1 VQMLDDLVN
10 GRSKFHNVFHYPVPT
25 WGDVALIGWLVDGA
39 ALVTQHALLEASY
52 APYARALRRI
62 CAEESLHLKHGEAL
76 TLELSSGTPAQR
88 EMFQGAL
95 ERWWGWLPATSSS
108 LFSGFHA
115 GLLLLELLI
124 VAGAVVELRGYRFPL
139 LVLPACVAAWLF
151 VTDLVSNGGDWSAI
165 VTIVVGL
172 GYLLAGMALVMVY
185 FNLSEYVTE
194 GYKLE
199 AGVPFHFQ
207 DLMTGYLA
215 PFFWFYI
222 VGGLIVPVLIMVIP
236 ATRSV
241 RGVIT
246 AAALV
251 VVSMWLERY
260 LIVVGGFRVP
270 LMPYTARPYAPTLT
284 EWSIFAGA
292 VALFALIIS
301 VFVKVF
307 PMVSVWEVV
316 EHRGPEPEPEVEDA
330 RRRAPV
336 PEPAPAMAR
345 SDS

>member
-1 VQMLDDLVN
+1 
-10 GRSKFHNVFHYPVPT
+10 
-25 WGDVALIGWLVDGA
+25 
-39 ALVTQHALLEASY
+39 
-52 APYARALRRI
+52 
-62 CAEESLHLKHGEAL
+62 
-76 TLELSSGTPAQR
+76 
-88 EMFQGAL
+88 
-95 ERWWGWLPATSSS
+95 
-108 LFSGFHA
+108 
-115 GLLLLELLI
+115 
-124 VAGAVVELRGYRFPL
+124 
-139 LVLPACVAAWLF
+139 
-151 VTDLVSNGGDWSAI
+151 
-165 VTIVVGL
+165 
-172 GYLLAGMALVMVY
+172 
-185 FNLSEYVTE
+185 
-194 GYKLE
+194 
-199 AGVPFHFQ
+199 
-207 DLMTGYLA
+207 
-215 PFFWFYI
+215 
-222 VGGLIVPVLIMVIP
+222 MVIP